1 MTHPWY
7 EDAFF
12 YHIYPLGFCGA
23 PERNDYQAPPVERL
37 YKVCE
42 WIPHMKELGVNA
54 LYLGPLFESESHG
67 YDTVN
72 YYELDRRLGT
82 NNTLKELV
90 RQLHENGIKVILDG
104 VFHHVSRDFFAF
116 RDLLQHQQQSMF
128 TRWFCNVN
136 FQQRSP
142 FGDPFS
148 YEGWNGHLNL
158 AKLNVGYS
166 YVREHLFEAVRKWIV
181 EFDID
186 GLRLDVA
193 DVLDFDFMK
202 RLAAFTKSCKSD
214 FWLMGEVI
222 HGDYSRWANP
232 EMLHATTNYEC
243 YKGLFSSHND
253 KNYFEIAY
261 SLKRLFDGEHG
272 IYRGLSL
279 YNFADNHDVNRVAS
293 SLHNPA
299 HLYPLYILLFT
310 MPGVPSIYYGSEWGI
325 EGVKAHNSDRALRP
339 ELHLD
344 RMPEQKHA
352 DLKAAIMRMS
362 RVRQQSPVLKHGNY
376 AQLQVASEQFAF
388 MREYEGRKILV
399 AVNAAQNPMT
409 VSLPAQ
415 GRSAIDRLNHEQ
427 TFQVRQDR
435 LNIEI
440 PPCWGRVL
448 EVQT

>member
-1 MTHPWY
+1 MKHPWY
-7 EDAFF
+7 EEAFF
-12 YHIYPLGFCGA
+12 YHIYPLGFCDA
-23 PERNDYQAPPVERL
+23 PERNDYQTPPVERL

-82 NNTLKELV
+82 NNTLKELI
-90 RQLHENGIKVILDG
+90 RQLHENGIKVVLDG

-116 RDLLQHQQQSMF
+116 RDLRRHQQQSMF
-128 TRWFCNVN
+128 TQWFCNVN
-136 FQQRSP
+136 FQQHSP

-158 AKLNVGYS
+158 VKLNVGYS
-166 YVREHLFEAVRKWIV
+166 YVREHLFDAVRKWIV

-202 RLAAFTKSCKSD
+202 RLSSFTKSCKPD

-222 HGDYSRWANP
+222 HGDYRRWANAD
-232 EMLHATTNYEC
+232 MLHATTNYEC

-261 SLKRLFDGEHG
+261 SLNRLFGEEYG
-272 IYRGLSL
+272 IYKGLWL
-279 YNFADNHDVNRVAS
+279 YNFADNHDVNRIAS
-293 SLHNPA
+293 SLYNPA
-299 HLYPLYILLFT
+299 HLYPLHILLCT
-310 MPGVPSIYYGSEWGI
+310 MPGIPSIYYGSEWGI
-325 EGVKAHNSDRALRP
+325 EGLKEHGSDLALRP

-344 RMPEQKHA
+344 EMSRQKHA
-352 DLKAAIMRMS
+352 DLKNAITRLS
-362 RVRQQSPVLKHGNY
+362 RIRQQSPALTHGNY
-376 AQLQVASEQFAF
+376 VQLHVDSEQFVF

-399 AVNAAQNPMT
+399 AVNAAQEPAT
-409 VSLPAQ
+409 VNIPLHFE
-415 GRSAIDRLNHEQ
+415 GVAIDRLNHEQ
-427 TFQVRQDR
+427 TFHIRQGR
-435 LNIEI
+435 IELEI
-440 PPCWGRVL
+440 PACWGRVL
-448 EVQT
+448 EV